1 MRLFGRGDL
10 LPAAGLAAAMVVV
23 FSAPVARVLDSIR
36 AIEDTHDLKLLP
48 GLAILAFV
56 FMLHQ
61 LWKRQELRAQTL
73 AAGAAARDAT
83 ERAAEMGRLVAF
95 SQDLAHSLEPEAIR
109 AAALTHLPLLVPD
122 RRVWVSFRDGT
133 RPLAVGIDAPGSQGA
148 RPGATA
154 ATPASDVWYPM
165 MVAEEELGTL
175 AVSGSP
181 PLALHQLSIV
191 ATAAAL
197 LAVSLKNAALLE
209 AVRQS
214 SVRDAL
220 TGCFNR
226 THALEVLD
234 SELRRMSRS
243 GGSLSLVMFDLD
255 RFKTINDTYGH
266 LCGDAMLAAVGGRMR
281 AVLRGADLKCRYGGE
296 EFLIVLTDTPLAGAV
311 HVAESLRRDLQDHGF
326 RWHDDTLQVTASF
339 GVTTASPEDTDPLV
353 LIARADEALYR
364 AKQEG
369 RNRVCVAALSTSV
382 LTCEESEGQSAMT
395 NRPRLADAS

>member
-1 MRLFGRGDL
+1 
-10 LPAAGLAAAMVVV
+10 MVVV

-36 AIEDTHDLKLLP
+36 AIDDTHDLELLP

-95 SQDLAHSLEPEAIR
+95 SQDLARSLEPEAIR

-122 RRVWVSFRDGT
+122 RRVWVSFRDGS
-133 RPLAVGIDAPGSQGA
+133 RPLAVGIDA
-148 RPGATA
+148 PGATA

-181 PLALHQLSIV
+181 PLPLHQISIV

-209 AVRQS
+209 AVRES

-234 SELRRMSRS
+234 SELRRMGRA
-243 GGSLSLVMFDLD
+243 GGSLSVVMFDLD
-255 RFKTINDTYGH
+255 RFKAINDTYGH

-296 EFLIVLTDTPLAGAV
+296 EFLIVLPDTPLAGAV
-311 HVAESLRRDLQDHGF
+311 HVAASLRRDLQDHGF
-326 RWHDDTLQVTASF
+326 RWHDDTLKVTASF
-339 GVTTASPEDTDPLV
+339 GVTTASPDDTDPLV

-369 RNRVCVAALSTSV
+369 RNRVCVAGSSPSA
-382 LTCEESEGQSAMT
+382 LTCEESEGHAVVA
-395 NRPRLADAS
+395 NRPRPADAS